1 MATQLAP
8 APVVKGKMVFV
19 NIRLK
24 RPNHSSLDRRGHPSK
39 LRATVLYGMLS
50 FFCAEKERAGMRDML
65 PNPPQLVC
73 KVLQI

>member
-50 FFCAEKERAGMRDML
+50 FFCAEKERVGMRDIL
-65 PNPPQLVC
+65 PDPPQLVC
-73 KVLQI
+73 KVLQ